1 MACQVSFNFWFHLG
15 KKLFALAFKVE
26 GHYPWSWVLGNQ
38 MSNGYEIP
46 EALKRPFILDQA
58 HIKLKTKSCE
68 VLLKPTLRKS
78 SWVNLRIL
86 SVSKNLPKQA
96 GPSCSSRSP
105 RTWSI
110 LDTLVSRK
118 SQGRT
123 SFFPLPVKGIYFS
136 TNQGGNTEE
145 VTENDW
151 SYFFLF
157 CFISTCLFDTFHR
170 CNLFLLNCT

>member
-46 EALKRPFILDQA
+46 EALKRPCILDQA

-145 VTENDW
+145 VTEND
-151 SYFFLF
+151 
-157 CFISTCLFDTFHR
+157 
-170 CNLFLLNCT
+170 